1 MINFLPP
8 HVTGVDPQGQ
18 ESRFLKK
25 AEGGAKMKN
34 PAICGGRTGLRS
46 TRRALQRP
54 DNRGF
59 TLVELIVSIVILAI
73 VFIPL
78 LHTFV
83 TSAQTEL
90 KSRLKN
96 DATMLAQST
105 IEDIQATDMETL
117 LSGCTETQDEFGK
130 GTGIYTKQSTSAPF
144 DVAVTLSPVH
154 SVNDKRV
161 AVSNAMDAVIDM
173 SSADE
178 DALNEFYSECNGQ
191 ADTATLQNA
200 LTRKIEINSKLQKD
214 GTYQVSVVFHYGGTV
229 SYRVTS
235 EDNTATFHTVTLNY
249 TASDKAV
256 VTAPTDAA
264 AQTLKRN
271 GGAAYS
277 LYLYFSP
284 ILHASSKSYYPD
296 TVEITNG
303 TAAGVSP
310 NGLDFNV
317 FLIDTVAHENNVN
330 YVPQITYGGQN
341 DLTRARVFSNVHMT
355 DATDFLR
362 GYLACKNVEMTG
374 KKATISI
381 DGTLVEKQAQ
391 NRMYNVEVAVSRAGT
406 ALVDMSAVKLG

>member
-1 MINFLPP
+1 
-8 HVTGVDPQGQ
+8 
-18 ESRFLKK
+18 
-25 AEGGAKMKN
+25 MKN
-34 PAICGGRTGLRS
+34 PARHDGRTGLRNS
-46 TRRALQRP
+46 RRALQRT

-59 TLVELIVSIVILAI
+59 TLVELIVAIVILAI

-105 IEDIQATDMETL
+105 IENIQATDMDAL
-117 LSGCTETQDEFGK
+117 LSGCTETQDELGK
-130 GTGIYTKQSTSAPF
+130 GTGIYSKQSTSAPF
-144 DVAVTLSPVH
+144 DVTVTLSPVR
-154 SVNDKRV
+154 SVNAKRV
-161 AVSNAMDAVIDM
+161 AVSNTMDAVIDM

-191 ADTATLQNA
+191 VDTAALQNA
-200 LTRKIEINSKLQKD
+200 LTRKIEINSELQKG

-229 SYRVTS
+229 TYSTTPENGGGPVNFY
-235 EDNTATFHTVTLNY
+235 TVTLDY
-249 TASDKAV
+249 AASDKAV

-284 ILHASSKSYYPD
+284 ILHASSKSYYSD

-310 NGLDFNV
+310 NELDFNV
-317 FLIDTVAHENNVN
+317 FLIDTVAHESNVN
-330 YVPQITYGGQN
+330 YIPQITYGGQN

-391 NRMYNVEVAVSRAGT
+391 NRMYTVEVAVSRAGI
-406 ALVDMSAVKLG
+406 ALVNMSAVKLG